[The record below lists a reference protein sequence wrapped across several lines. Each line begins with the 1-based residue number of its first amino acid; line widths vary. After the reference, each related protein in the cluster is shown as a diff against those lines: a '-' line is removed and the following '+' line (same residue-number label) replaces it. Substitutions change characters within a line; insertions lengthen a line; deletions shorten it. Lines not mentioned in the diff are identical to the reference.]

1 MTQERRLRI
10 LLIDDDALVVRA
22 LGHLLGLD
30 YEVTMATDPQ
40 SALSAAKTETFD
52 AVLVDLHMPGMD
64 GFEVREA
71 LLAIKPLLK
80 VIIMT
85 GGVSSSEWGR
95 ISGLAHIDKPFK
107 LEELAALLAQED
119 EGTVG

>member
-1 MTQERRLRI
+1 

-30 YEVTMATDPQ
+30 YEVTLATDPQ

-64 GFEVREA
+64 GMEVREE
-71 LLAIKPLLK
+71 LLALKPLLK
-80 VIIMT
+80 VIVMT
-85 GGVSSSEWGR
+85 GGVGSHEWGR
-95 ISGLAHIDKPFK
+95 LEGVPHLEKPFNLK
-107 LEELAALLAQED
+107 ELAALLVED
-119 EGTVG
+119 EEGTVG